1 MVGII
6 GIGERNEIA
15 DLHGQ
20 GEKKKD
26 LANQFRVPYNTLIWF
41 LKEQEKDEF
50 KQLRT
55 RRSELTVPERMDRIV
70 KAMVTELE
78 DRMFSQ
84 TTRNGLET
92 TDLVKMVKTASSVQ
106 KDMEE
111 SDMDTGT
118 TMTIVSHMPKK
129 DDPDDGG
136 GETVH

>member
-1 MVGII
+1 M
-6 GIGERNEIA
+6 
-15 DLHGQ
+15 
-20 GEKKKD
+20 
-26 LANQFRVPYNTLIWF
+26 
-41 LKEQEKDEF
+41 
-50 KQLRT
+50 
-55 RRSELTVPERMDRIV
+55 V

-78 DRMFSQ
+78 DRLFSQ
-84 TTRNGLET
+84 TARNGLET
-92 TDLVKMVKTASSVQ
+92 TDLIKMVKTASSVQ